1 MQKLKNILAI
11 ILIVCLVVSTQTAAV
26 WAAVFFE
33 DADAAVA
40 EEANQ
45 LNFGEYAG
53 VMVDEAEEF
62 VYDELIGEPDEDSN
76 SVSQNEDTTPLVKV
90 SKVDIATGEELEG
103 AAIQI
108 LDKDS
113 SVAEE
118 WTSTKEV
125 HEITGLLIGEE
136 YTLHEDE
143 APDGYIVAPDTTFTI
158 DETGKVISTG
168 KVNEDGVLLVED
180 AKTFIKV
187 SRINSTHGKEAEGA
201 EIQILDKDGGVID
214 TWTSG
219 TEAHEVIGLKTG
231 VDYTIHE
238 QVAPEGCKAAGDSS
252 FTIDENGKV
261 TSTGTVNEDGVLLVE
276 DAKLSVSILKTDLV
290 NGDALEGA
298 QLQVLDDEGKIVDE
312 WTSTKE
318 AHVLEGLK
326 PGVTYTVH
334 ENIAPDGY
342 TVAADTTFMIDETDK
357 VISTGTVN
365 EDGVLLIEDAKPSV
379 SFLITDSASGEALEG
394 AQLQLLDDE
403 GNVIEEW
410 TSTKEAYVLKNL
422 RTDVT
427 YTLHEN
433 AAPDGFAVAPETKL
447 CIDSN
452 NNVTFTGKKTTE
464 GILLIEDARTSIKIA
479 KVDKTSGEKVEGAK
493 IQILDKEGIVFEE
506 WRSGKEVHEV
516 TGLKT
521 GEIYILRETE
531 APVGYALAAD
541 TEFALKA
548 EGTIDMSKTT
558 AVVENG
564 EILMKDSKIRVTISL
579 QDVNGNLIGGAVL
592 KISYRNNKEVKGC
605 KWTTVAGQDYTII
618 GLSAGKY
625 YLYEVTTPAGYLK
638 AARIP
643 FEVDE
648 YGRITRDGKVVSKIV
663 MVNQKVSRSSNSGTS
678 TRTTTERSTVT
689 RTNDSTGTGKA
700 TTDRKVS
707 STRAKGAKTGDDN
720 NTAIYLIMMALSAGA
735 ITAIAATKKKKRANG

>member
-45 LNFGEYAG
+45 PNFGEYAG

-76 SVSQNEDTTPLVKV
+76 PVSQNEDTTPLVKV
-90 SKVDIATGEELEG
+90 AKVDIATGEELEG

-113 SVAEE
+113 SVVEE

-201 EIQILDKDGGVID
+201 EIQILDKDGSVID
-214 TWTSG
+214 AWTSG

-261 TSTGTVNEDGVLLVE
+261 T
-276 DAKLSVSILKTDLV
+276 
-290 NGDALEGA
+290 
-298 QLQVLDDEGKIVDE
+298 
-312 WTSTKE
+312 
-318 AHVLEGLK
+318 
-326 PGVTYTVH
+326 
-334 ENIAPDGY
+334 
-342 TVAADTTFMIDETDK
+342 
-357 VISTGTVN
+357 STGTVN

-427 YTLHEN
+427 YTVHEN

-506 WRSGKEVHEV
+506 WRSGKEAHEV

-521 GEIYILRETE
+521 GEIYILREIE

-548 EGTIDMSKTT
+548 DGTIDMSKTT

-564 EILMKDSKIRVTISL
+564 EILIKDSKIRVTISL

-592 KISYRNNKEVKGC
+592 KISYRNNKEVEGC

-678 TRTTTERSTVT
+678 TRTTERSTVT

>member
-45 LNFGEYAG
+45 PSFGEYAG

-76 SVSQNEDTTPLVKV
+76 PVSQNEDTTPLVKV
-90 SKVDIATGEELEG
+90 AKVDIATGEELEG

-201 EIQILDKDGGVID
+201 EIQILDKDGSVID
-214 TWTSG
+214 AWTSG

-261 TSTGTVNEDGVLLVE
+261 T
-276 DAKLSVSILKTDLV
+276 
-290 NGDALEGA
+290 
-298 QLQVLDDEGKIVDE
+298 
-312 WTSTKE
+312 
-318 AHVLEGLK
+318 
-326 PGVTYTVH
+326 
-334 ENIAPDGY
+334 
-342 TVAADTTFMIDETDK
+342 
-357 VISTGTVN
+357 STGTVN

-427 YTLHEN
+427 YTVHEN

-506 WRSGKEVHEV
+506 WRSGKEAHEV

-521 GEIYILRETE
+521 GEIYILREIE

-548 EGTIDMSKTT
+548 DGTIDMSKTT

-564 EILMKDSKIRVTISL
+564 EILIKDSEIRVTISL

-592 KISYRNNKEVKGC
+592 KISYRNNKEVEGR

>member
-45 LNFGEYAG
+45 PNFGEYAG

-76 SVSQNEDTTPLVKV
+76 PVSQNEDTTPLVKV
-90 SKVDIATGEELEG
+90 AKVDIATGEELEG

-113 SVAEE
+113 SVVEE

-201 EIQILDKDGGVID
+201 EIQILDKDGSVID
-214 TWTSG
+214 AWTSG

-276 DAKLSVSILKTDLV
+276 DAK
-290 NGDALEGA
+290 
-298 QLQVLDDEGKIVDE
+298 
-312 WTSTKE
+312 
-318 AHVLEGLK
+318 
-326 PGVTYTVH
+326 
-334 ENIAPDGY
+334 
-342 TVAADTTFMIDETDK
+342 
-357 VISTGTVN
+357 
-365 EDGVLLIEDAKPSV
+365 PSV

-427 YTLHEN
+427 YTVHEN

-506 WRSGKEVHEV
+506 WRSGKEAHEV

-521 GEIYILRETE
+521 GEIYILREIE

-548 EGTIDMSKTT
+548 DGTIDMSKTT

-564 EILMKDSKIRVTISL
+564 EILIKDSKIRVTISL

-592 KISYRNNKEVKGC
+592 KISYRNNKEVEGC

>member
-1 MQKLKNILAI
+1 MQKMKNILAI

-45 LNFGEYAG
+45 PNFGEYAG

-76 SVSQNEDTTPLVKV
+76 PVSQNEDTTPLVKV
-90 SKVDIATGEELEG
+90 AKVDIATGEELEG

-113 SVAEE
+113 SVVEE

-201 EIQILDKDGGVID
+201 EIQILDKDGSVID
-214 TWTSG
+214 AWTSG

-261 TSTGTVNEDGVLLVE
+261 T
-276 DAKLSVSILKTDLV
+276 
-290 NGDALEGA
+290 
-298 QLQVLDDEGKIVDE
+298 
-312 WTSTKE
+312 
-318 AHVLEGLK
+318 
-326 PGVTYTVH
+326 
-334 ENIAPDGY
+334 
-342 TVAADTTFMIDETDK
+342 
-357 VISTGTVN
+357 STGTVN

-427 YTLHEN
+427 YTVHEN

-506 WRSGKEVHEV
+506 WRSGKEAHEV

-521 GEIYILRETE
+521 GEIYILREIE

-548 EGTIDMSKTT
+548 DGTIDMSKTT

-564 EILMKDSKIRVTISL
+564 EILIKDSKIRVTISL

-592 KISYRNNKEVKGC
+592 KISYRNNKEVEGC

>member
-261 TSTGTVNEDGVLLVE
+261 TSTGTVNEDGVLL
-276 DAKLSVSILKTDLV
+276 
-290 NGDALEGA
+290 
-298 QLQVLDDEGKIVDE
+298 
-312 WTSTKE
+312 
-318 AHVLEGLK
+318 
-326 PGVTYTVH
+326 
-334 ENIAPDGY
+334 
-342 TVAADTTFMIDETDK
+342 
-357 VISTGTVN
+357 
-365 EDGVLLIEDAKPSV
+365 IEDAKPSV

-506 WRSGKEVHEV
+506 WRSGKEAHEV

-521 GEIYILRETE
+521 GEIYILREIE

-564 EILMKDSKIRVTISL
+564 EILIKDSKIRVTISL

>member
-45 LNFGEYAG
+45 PNFGEYAG

-76 SVSQNEDTTPLVKV
+76 PVSQNEDTTPLVKV
-90 SKVDIATGEELEG
+90 AKVDIATGEELEG

-201 EIQILDKDGGVID
+201 EIQILDKDGSVID
-214 TWTSG
+214 AWTSG

-261 TSTGTVNEDGVLLVE
+261 T
-276 DAKLSVSILKTDLV
+276 
-290 NGDALEGA
+290 
-298 QLQVLDDEGKIVDE
+298 
-312 WTSTKE
+312 
-318 AHVLEGLK
+318 
-326 PGVTYTVH
+326 
-334 ENIAPDGY
+334 
-342 TVAADTTFMIDETDK
+342 
-357 VISTGTVN
+357 STGTVN

-427 YTLHEN
+427 YTVHEN

-506 WRSGKEVHEV
+506 WRSGKEAHEV

-521 GEIYILRETE
+521 GEIYILREIE

-548 EGTIDMSKTT
+548 DGTIDMSKTT

-564 EILMKDSKIRVTISL
+564 EILIKDSKIRVTISL

-592 KISYRNNKEVKGC
+592 KISYRNNKEVEGC

-663 MVNQKVSRSSNSGTS
+663 MINQKVSRSSNSGTS

>member
-45 LNFGEYAG
+45 PNFGEYAG

-76 SVSQNEDTTPLVKV
+76 PVSQNEDTTPLVKV
-90 SKVDIATGEELEG
+90 AKVDIATGEELEG

-201 EIQILDKDGGVID
+201 EIQILDKDGSVID
-214 TWTSG
+214 AWTSG

-261 TSTGTVNEDGVLLVE
+261 T
-276 DAKLSVSILKTDLV
+276 
-290 NGDALEGA
+290 
-298 QLQVLDDEGKIVDE
+298 
-312 WTSTKE
+312 
-318 AHVLEGLK
+318 
-326 PGVTYTVH
+326 
-334 ENIAPDGY
+334 
-342 TVAADTTFMIDETDK
+342 
-357 VISTGTVN
+357 STGTVN

-427 YTLHEN
+427 YTVHEN

-506 WRSGKEVHEV
+506 WRSGKEAHEV

-521 GEIYILRETE
+521 GEIYILREIE

-548 EGTIDMSKTT
+548 DGTIDMSKTT

-564 EILMKDSKIRVTISL
+564 EILIKDSKIRVTISL

-592 KISYRNNKEVKGC
+592 KISYRNNKEVKGR

>member
-45 LNFGEYAG
+45 PNFGEYAG

-76 SVSQNEDTTPLVKV
+76 PVSQNEDTTPLVKV
-90 SKVDIATGEELEG
+90 AKVDIATGEELEG

-113 SVAEE
+113 SVVEE

-201 EIQILDKDGGVID
+201 EIQILDKDGSVID
-214 TWTSG
+214 AWTSG

-261 TSTGTVNEDGVLLVE
+261 T
-276 DAKLSVSILKTDLV
+276 
-290 NGDALEGA
+290 
-298 QLQVLDDEGKIVDE
+298 
-312 WTSTKE
+312 
-318 AHVLEGLK
+318 
-326 PGVTYTVH
+326 
-334 ENIAPDGY
+334 
-342 TVAADTTFMIDETDK
+342 
-357 VISTGTVN
+357 STGTVN

-427 YTLHEN
+427 YTVHEN

-506 WRSGKEVHEV
+506 WRSGKEAHEV

-521 GEIYILRETE
+521 GEIYILREIE

-548 EGTIDMSKTT
+548 DGTIDMSKTT

-564 EILMKDSKIRVTISL
+564 EILIKDSKIRVTISL

-592 KISYRNNKEVKGC
+592 KISYRNNKEVEGC

>member
-1 MQKLKNILAI
+1 MDEKDILKP
-11 ILIVCLVVSTQTAAV
+11 Q
-26 WAAVFFE
+26 
-33 DADAAVA
+33 
-40 EEANQ
+40 
-45 LNFGEYAG
+45 
-53 VMVDEAEEF
+53 VD
-62 VYDELIGEPDEDSN
+62 
-76 SVSQNEDTTPLVKV
+76 
-90 SKVDIATGEELEG
+90 
-103 AAIQI
+103 
-108 LDKDS
+108 
-113 SVAEE
+113 
-118 WTSTKEV
+118 
-125 HEITGLLIGEE
+125 
-136 YTLHEDE
+136 TL
-143 APDGYIVAPDTTFTI
+143 F
-158 DETGKVISTG
+158 
-168 KVNEDGVLLVED
+168 
-180 AKTFIKV
+180 
-187 SRINSTHGKEAEGA
+187 
-201 EIQILDKDGGVID
+201 
-214 TWTSG
+214 
-219 TEAHEVIGLKTG
+219 
-231 VDYTIHE
+231 
-238 QVAPEGCKAAGDSS
+238 
-252 FTIDENGKV
+252 GKV
-261 TSTGTVNEDGVLLVE
+261 TALIDDARKRIRTTINLSMVYTYFGIGQFIVE
-276 DAKLSVSILKTDLV
+276 DELQGNYRATYGKRVLDSLSERLTARYGAGWSVETLRKCRQFYQTYSDRIQSTVSTESSSESIPPNSVYAVDRNQGQSAVVPEFVLDWSHYLVLMRVKDPNARRFYEVESLKSNWNV
-290 NGDALEGA
+290 R
-298 QLQVLDDEGKIVDE
+298 QLQRQVASSLYERIALSRDK
-312 WTSTKE
+312 KE
-318 AHVLEGLK
+318 VMRLA
-326 PGVTYTVH
+326 
-334 ENIAPDGY
+334 N
-342 TVAADTTFMIDETDK
+342 
-357 VISTGTVN
+357 
-365 EDGVLLIEDAKPSV
+365 
-379 SFLITDSASGEALEG
+379 
-394 AQLQLLDDE
+394 E

-427 YTLHEN
+427 YTVHEN

-506 WRSGKEVHEV
+506 WRSGKEAHEV

-521 GEIYILRETE
+521 GEIYILREIE

-548 EGTIDMSKTT
+548 DGTIDMSKTT

-564 EILMKDSKIRVTISL
+564 EILIKDSEIRVTISL

-592 KISYRNNKEVKGC
+592 KISYRNNKEVEGC

>member
-45 LNFGEYAG
+45 PNFGEYAG

-76 SVSQNEDTTPLVKV
+76 PVSQNEDTTPLVKV
-90 SKVDIATGEELEG
+90 AKVDIATGEELEG

-201 EIQILDKDGGVID
+201 EIQILDKDGSVID
-214 TWTSG
+214 AWTSG

-261 TSTGTVNEDGVLLVE
+261 T
-276 DAKLSVSILKTDLV
+276 
-290 NGDALEGA
+290 
-298 QLQVLDDEGKIVDE
+298 
-312 WTSTKE
+312 
-318 AHVLEGLK
+318 
-326 PGVTYTVH
+326 
-334 ENIAPDGY
+334 
-342 TVAADTTFMIDETDK
+342 
-357 VISTGTVN
+357 STGTVN

-427 YTLHEN
+427 YTVHEN

-506 WRSGKEVHEV
+506 WRSGKEAHEV

-521 GEIYILRETE
+521 GEIYILREIE

-548 EGTIDMSKTT
+548 DGTIDMSKTT

-564 EILMKDSKIRVTISL
+564 EILIKDSKIRVTISL

-618 GLSAGKY
+618 GLSAGRY

-735 ITAIAATKKKKRANG
+735 ITAIAATKKKKKANG

>member
-45 LNFGEYAG
+45 PNFGEYAG

-76 SVSQNEDTTPLVKV
+76 PVSQNEDTTPLVKV
-90 SKVDIATGEELEG
+90 AKVDIATGEELEG

-201 EIQILDKDGGVID
+201 EIQILDKDGSVID
-214 TWTSG
+214 AWTSG

-261 TSTGTVNEDGVLLVE
+261 TSTGTVNEDGVLL
-276 DAKLSVSILKTDLV
+276 
-290 NGDALEGA
+290 
-298 QLQVLDDEGKIVDE
+298 
-312 WTSTKE
+312 
-318 AHVLEGLK
+318 
-326 PGVTYTVH
+326 
-334 ENIAPDGY
+334 
-342 TVAADTTFMIDETDK
+342 
-357 VISTGTVN
+357 
-365 EDGVLLIEDAKPSV
+365 IEDAKPSV

-410 TSTKEAYVLKNL
+410 TSTKEAYALKNL

-427 YTLHEN
+427 YTVHEN

-506 WRSGKEVHEV
+506 WRSGKEAHEV

-521 GEIYILRETE
+521 GEIYILREIE

-548 EGTIDMSKTT
+548 DGTIDMSKTT

-564 EILMKDSKIRVTISL
+564 EILIKDSKIRVTISL

-592 KISYRNNKEVKGC
+592 KISYRNNKEVEGC

>member
-45 LNFGEYAG
+45 PNFGEYAG

-76 SVSQNEDTTPLVKV
+76 PVSQNEDTTPLVKV
-90 SKVDIATGEELEG
+90 AKVDIATGEELEG

-201 EIQILDKDGGVID
+201 EIQILDKDGSVID
-214 TWTSG
+214 AWTSG

-261 TSTGTVNEDGVLLVE
+261 T
-276 DAKLSVSILKTDLV
+276 
-290 NGDALEGA
+290 
-298 QLQVLDDEGKIVDE
+298 
-312 WTSTKE
+312 
-318 AHVLEGLK
+318 
-326 PGVTYTVH
+326 
-334 ENIAPDGY
+334 
-342 TVAADTTFMIDETDK
+342 
-357 VISTGTVN
+357 STGTVN

-427 YTLHEN
+427 YTVHEN

-506 WRSGKEVHEV
+506 WRSGKEAHEV

-521 GEIYILRETE
+521 GEIYILREIE

-548 EGTIDMSKTT
+548 DGTIDMSKTT

-564 EILMKDSKIRVTISL
+564 EILIKDSKIRVTISL

-592 KISYRNNKEVKGC
+592 KISYRNNKEVEGR

-678 TRTTTERSTVT
+678 TRTTERSTVT

>member
-45 LNFGEYAG
+45 PNFGEYAG

-76 SVSQNEDTTPLVKV
+76 PVSQNEDTTPLVKV
-90 SKVDIATGEELEG
+90 AKVDIATGEELEG

-201 EIQILDKDGGVID
+201 EIQILDKDGSVID
-214 TWTSG
+214 AWTSG

-261 TSTGTVNEDGVLLVE
+261 TSTGTVNEDGVLL
-276 DAKLSVSILKTDLV
+276 
-290 NGDALEGA
+290 
-298 QLQVLDDEGKIVDE
+298 
-312 WTSTKE
+312 
-318 AHVLEGLK
+318 
-326 PGVTYTVH
+326 
-334 ENIAPDGY
+334 
-342 TVAADTTFMIDETDK
+342 
-357 VISTGTVN
+357 
-365 EDGVLLIEDAKPSV
+365 IEDAKPSV
-379 SFLITDSASGEALEG
+379 SFLITDFASGEALEG

-427 YTLHEN
+427 YTVHEN

-506 WRSGKEVHEV
+506 WRSGKEAHEV

-521 GEIYILRETE
+521 GEIYILREIE

-548 EGTIDMSKTT
+548 DGTIDMSKTT

-564 EILMKDSKIRVTISL
+564 EILIKDSKIRVTISL

-592 KISYRNNKEVKGC
+592 KISYRNNKEVKGR

>member
-33 DADAAVA
+33 DADVAVA

-45 LNFGEYAG
+45 PNFGEYAG

-76 SVSQNEDTTPLVKV
+76 PVSQNEDTTPLVKV
-90 SKVDIATGEELEG
+90 AKVDIATGEELEG

-113 SVAEE
+113 SVVEE

-201 EIQILDKDGGVID
+201 EIQILDKDGSVID
-214 TWTSG
+214 AWTSG

-261 TSTGTVNEDGVLLVE
+261 T
-276 DAKLSVSILKTDLV
+276 
-290 NGDALEGA
+290 
-298 QLQVLDDEGKIVDE
+298 
-312 WTSTKE
+312 
-318 AHVLEGLK
+318 
-326 PGVTYTVH
+326 
-334 ENIAPDGY
+334 
-342 TVAADTTFMIDETDK
+342 
-357 VISTGTVN
+357 STGTVN

-427 YTLHEN
+427 YTVHEN

-506 WRSGKEVHEV
+506 WRSGKEAHEV

-521 GEIYILRETE
+521 GEIYILREIE

-548 EGTIDMSKTT
+548 DGTIDMSKTT

-564 EILMKDSKIRVTISL
+564 EILIKDSEIRVTISL

-592 KISYRNNKEVKGC
+592 KISYRNNKEVEGR

>member
-45 LNFGEYAG
+45 PNFGEYAG

-76 SVSQNEDTTPLVKV
+76 PVSQNEDTTPLVKV
-90 SKVDIATGEELEG
+90 AKVDIATGEELEG

-201 EIQILDKDGGVID
+201 EIQILDKDGSVID
-214 TWTSG
+214 AWTSG

-261 TSTGTVNEDGVLLVE
+261 T
-276 DAKLSVSILKTDLV
+276 
-290 NGDALEGA
+290 
-298 QLQVLDDEGKIVDE
+298 
-312 WTSTKE
+312 
-318 AHVLEGLK
+318 
-326 PGVTYTVH
+326 
-334 ENIAPDGY
+334 
-342 TVAADTTFMIDETDK
+342 
-357 VISTGTVN
+357 STGTVN

-427 YTLHEN
+427 YTVHEN

-506 WRSGKEVHEV
+506 WRSGKEAHEV

-521 GEIYILRETE
+521 GEIYILREIE

-548 EGTIDMSKTT
+548 DGTIDMSKTT

-564 EILMKDSKIRVTISL
+564 EILIKDSEIRVTISL

-592 KISYRNNKEVKGC
+592 KISYRNNKEVEGR

-663 MVNQKVSRSSNSGTS
+663 MINQKVSRSSNSGTS

>member
-45 LNFGEYAG
+45 PNFGEYAG

-76 SVSQNEDTTPLVKV
+76 PVSQNEDTTPLVKV
-90 SKVDIATGEELEG
+90 AKVDIATGEELEG

-113 SVAEE
+113 SVVEE

-201 EIQILDKDGGVID
+201 EIQILDKDGSVID
-214 TWTSG
+214 AWTSG

-261 TSTGTVNEDGVLLVE
+261 T
-276 DAKLSVSILKTDLV
+276 
-290 NGDALEGA
+290 
-298 QLQVLDDEGKIVDE
+298 
-312 WTSTKE
+312 
-318 AHVLEGLK
+318 
-326 PGVTYTVH
+326 
-334 ENIAPDGY
+334 
-342 TVAADTTFMIDETDK
+342 
-357 VISTGTVN
+357 STGTVN

-427 YTLHEN
+427 YTVHEN

-506 WRSGKEVHEV
+506 WRSGKEAHEV

-521 GEIYILRETE
+521 GEIYILREIE

-548 EGTIDMSKTT
+548 DGTIDMSKTT

-564 EILMKDSKIRVTISL
+564 EILIKDSEIRVTISL

-592 KISYRNNKEVKGC
+592 KISYRNNKEVEGR

-678 TRTTTERSTVT
+678 TRTTERSTVT

>member
-45 LNFGEYAG
+45 PNFGEYAG

-76 SVSQNEDTTPLVKV
+76 PVSQNEDTTPLVKV
-90 SKVDIATGEELEG
+90 AKVDIATGEELEG

-113 SVAEE
+113 SVIGE

-201 EIQILDKDGGVID
+201 EIQILDKDGSVID
-214 TWTSG
+214 AWTSG

-261 TSTGTVNEDGVLLVE
+261 T
-276 DAKLSVSILKTDLV
+276 
-290 NGDALEGA
+290 
-298 QLQVLDDEGKIVDE
+298 
-312 WTSTKE
+312 
-318 AHVLEGLK
+318 
-326 PGVTYTVH
+326 
-334 ENIAPDGY
+334 
-342 TVAADTTFMIDETDK
+342 
-357 VISTGTVN
+357 STGTVN

-427 YTLHEN
+427 YTVHEN

-506 WRSGKEVHEV
+506 WRSGKEAHEV

-521 GEIYILRETE
+521 GEIYILREIE

-548 EGTIDMSKTT
+548 DGTIDMSKTT

-564 EILMKDSKIRVTISL
+564 EILIKDSKIRVTISL

-592 KISYRNNKEVKGC
+592 KISYRNNKEVEGC

-638 AARIP
+638 EARIP

>member
-45 LNFGEYAG
+45 PNFGEYAG

-76 SVSQNEDTTPLVKV
+76 PVSQNEDTTPLVKV
-90 SKVDIATGEELEG
+90 AKVDIATGEELEG

-143 APDGYIVAPDTTFTI
+143 TPDGYIVAPDTTFTI

-201 EIQILDKDGGVID
+201 EIQILDKDGSVID
-214 TWTSG
+214 AWTSG

-261 TSTGTVNEDGVLLVE
+261 T
-276 DAKLSVSILKTDLV
+276 
-290 NGDALEGA
+290 
-298 QLQVLDDEGKIVDE
+298 
-312 WTSTKE
+312 
-318 AHVLEGLK
+318 
-326 PGVTYTVH
+326 
-334 ENIAPDGY
+334 
-342 TVAADTTFMIDETDK
+342 
-357 VISTGTVN
+357 STGTVN

-427 YTLHEN
+427 YTVHEN

-506 WRSGKEVHEV
+506 WRSGKEAHEV

-521 GEIYILRETE
+521 GEIYILREIE

-548 EGTIDMSKTT
+548 DGTIDMSKTT

-564 EILMKDSKIRVTISL
+564 EILIKDSKIRVTISL

-592 KISYRNNKEVKGC
+592 KISYRNNKEVEGC

>member
-33 DADAAVA
+33 DADVAVA

-45 LNFGEYAG
+45 PNFGEYAG

-76 SVSQNEDTTPLVKV
+76 PVSQNEDTTPLVKV
-90 SKVDIATGEELEG
+90 AKVDIATGEELEG

-201 EIQILDKDGGVID
+201 EIQILDKDGSVID
-214 TWTSG
+214 AWTSG

-261 TSTGTVNEDGVLLVE
+261 T
-276 DAKLSVSILKTDLV
+276 
-290 NGDALEGA
+290 
-298 QLQVLDDEGKIVDE
+298 
-312 WTSTKE
+312 
-318 AHVLEGLK
+318 
-326 PGVTYTVH
+326 
-334 ENIAPDGY
+334 
-342 TVAADTTFMIDETDK
+342 
-357 VISTGTVN
+357 STGTVN

-427 YTLHEN
+427 YTVHEN

-506 WRSGKEVHEV
+506 WRSGKEAHEV

-521 GEIYILRETE
+521 GEIYILREIE

-548 EGTIDMSKTT
+548 DGTIDMSKTT

-564 EILMKDSKIRVTISL
+564 EILIKDSEIRVTISL

-592 KISYRNNKEVKGC
+592 KISYRNNKEVEGR

>member
-45 LNFGEYAG
+45 PNFGEYAG

-76 SVSQNEDTTPLVKV
+76 PVSQNEDTTPLVKV
-90 SKVDIATGEELEG
+90 AKVDIATGEELEG

-201 EIQILDKDGGVID
+201 EIQILDKDGSVID
-214 TWTSG
+214 AWTSG

-261 TSTGTVNEDGVLLVE
+261 T
-276 DAKLSVSILKTDLV
+276 
-290 NGDALEGA
+290 
-298 QLQVLDDEGKIVDE
+298 
-312 WTSTKE
+312 
-318 AHVLEGLK
+318 
-326 PGVTYTVH
+326 
-334 ENIAPDGY
+334 
-342 TVAADTTFMIDETDK
+342 
-357 VISTGTVN
+357 STGTVN

-427 YTLHEN
+427 YTVHEN

-506 WRSGKEVHEV
+506 WRSGKEAHEV

-521 GEIYILRETE
+521 GEIYILREIE

-548 EGTIDMSKTT
+548 DGTIDMSKTT

-564 EILMKDSKIRVTISL
+564 EILIKDSKIRVTISL

-592 KISYRNNKEVKGC
+592 KISYRNNKEVEGC

-689 RTNDSTGTGKA
+689 RTNDSIGTGKA

>member
-45 LNFGEYAG
+45 PNFGEYAG

-62 VYDELIGEPDEDSN
+62 VYDEFIGEPDEDSN
-76 SVSQNEDTTPLVKV
+76 PVSQNEDTTPLVKV
-90 SKVDIATGEELEG
+90 AKVDIATGEELEG

-125 HEITGLLIGEE
+125 HEITGLLSGEE

-143 APDGYIVAPDTTFTI
+143 TPDGYIVAPDTTFTI

-201 EIQILDKDGGVID
+201 EIQILDKDGSVID
-214 TWTSG
+214 AWTSG

-261 TSTGTVNEDGVLLVE
+261 T
-276 DAKLSVSILKTDLV
+276 
-290 NGDALEGA
+290 
-298 QLQVLDDEGKIVDE
+298 
-312 WTSTKE
+312 
-318 AHVLEGLK
+318 
-326 PGVTYTVH
+326 
-334 ENIAPDGY
+334 
-342 TVAADTTFMIDETDK
+342 
-357 VISTGTVN
+357 STGTVN

-427 YTLHEN
+427 YTVHEN

-506 WRSGKEVHEV
+506 WRSGKEAHEV

-521 GEIYILRETE
+521 GEIYILREIE

-548 EGTIDMSKTT
+548 DGTIDMSKTT

-564 EILMKDSKIRVTISL
+564 EILIKDSKIRVTISL

-592 KISYRNNKEVKGC
+592 KISYRNNKEVEGC

>member
-45 LNFGEYAG
+45 PNFGEYAG

-76 SVSQNEDTTPLVKV
+76 PVSQNEDTTPLVKV
-90 SKVDIATGEELEG
+90 AKVDIATGEELEG

-113 SVAEE
+113 SVVEE

-201 EIQILDKDGGVID
+201 EIQILDKDGSVID
-214 TWTSG
+214 AWTSG

-261 TSTGTVNEDGVLLVE
+261 T
-276 DAKLSVSILKTDLV
+276 
-290 NGDALEGA
+290 
-298 QLQVLDDEGKIVDE
+298 
-312 WTSTKE
+312 
-318 AHVLEGLK
+318 
-326 PGVTYTVH
+326 
-334 ENIAPDGY
+334 
-342 TVAADTTFMIDETDK
+342 
-357 VISTGTVN
+357 STGTVN

-410 TSTKEAYVLKNL
+410 TSTKEAYVLKKLKDGCNL
-422 RTDVT
+422 HCSRERRARWVCCRAG
-427 YTLHEN
+427 N
-433 AAPDGFAVAPETKL
+433 KAV
-447 CIDSN
+447 
-452 NNVTFTGKKTTE
+452 
-464 GILLIEDARTSIKIA
+464 
-479 KVDKTSGEKVEGAK
+479 
-493 IQILDKEGIVFEE
+493 
-506 WRSGKEVHEV
+506 H
-516 TGLKT
+516 
-521 GEIYILRETE
+521 
-531 APVGYALAAD
+531 
-541 TEFALKA
+541 
-548 EGTIDMSKTT
+548 
-558 AVVENG
+558 
-564 EILMKDSKIRVTISL
+564 
-579 QDVNGNLIGGAVL
+579 
-592 KISYRNNKEVKGC
+592 
-605 KWTTVAGQDYTII
+605 
-618 GLSAGKY
+618 
-625 YLYEVTTPAGYLK
+625 
-638 AARIP
+638 
-643 FEVDE
+643 
-648 YGRITRDGKVVSKIV
+648 
-663 MVNQKVSRSSNSGTS
+663 
-678 TRTTTERSTVT
+678 
-689 RTNDSTGTGKA
+689 
-700 TTDRKVS
+700 
-707 STRAKGAKTGDDN
+707 
-720 NTAIYLIMMALSAGA
+720 
-735 ITAIAATKKKKRANG
+735 

>member
-45 LNFGEYAG
+45 PNFGEYAG

-76 SVSQNEDTTPLVKV
+76 PVSQNEDTTPLVKV
-90 SKVDIATGEELEG
+90 AKVDIATGEGLEG

-143 APDGYIVAPDTTFTI
+143 TPDGYIVAPDTTFTI

-201 EIQILDKDGGVID
+201 EIQILDKDGSVID
-214 TWTSG
+214 AWTSG

-261 TSTGTVNEDGVLLVE
+261 T
-276 DAKLSVSILKTDLV
+276 
-290 NGDALEGA
+290 
-298 QLQVLDDEGKIVDE
+298 
-312 WTSTKE
+312 
-318 AHVLEGLK
+318 
-326 PGVTYTVH
+326 
-334 ENIAPDGY
+334 
-342 TVAADTTFMIDETDK
+342 
-357 VISTGTVN
+357 STGTVN

-427 YTLHEN
+427 YTVHEN

-506 WRSGKEVHEV
+506 WRSGKEAHEV

-521 GEIYILRETE
+521 GEIYILREIE

-548 EGTIDMSKTT
+548 DGTIDMSKTT

-564 EILMKDSKIRVTISL
+564 EILIKDSKIRVTISL

-592 KISYRNNKEVKGC
+592 KISYRNNKEVEGC

-707 STRAKGAKTGDDN
+707 PTRAKGAKTGDDN

>member
-45 LNFGEYAG
+45 PNFGEYAG

-76 SVSQNEDTTPLVKV
+76 PVSQNEDTTPLVKV
-90 SKVDIATGEELEG
+90 AKVDIATGEELEG

-113 SVAEE
+113 SVVEE

-201 EIQILDKDGGVID
+201 EIQILDKDGSVID
-214 TWTSG
+214 AWTSG

-261 TSTGTVNEDGVLLVE
+261 TSTGTVNEDGVLL
-276 DAKLSVSILKTDLV
+276 
-290 NGDALEGA
+290 
-298 QLQVLDDEGKIVDE
+298 
-312 WTSTKE
+312 
-318 AHVLEGLK
+318 
-326 PGVTYTVH
+326 
-334 ENIAPDGY
+334 
-342 TVAADTTFMIDETDK
+342 
-357 VISTGTVN
+357 
-365 EDGVLLIEDAKPSV
+365 IEDAKPSV

-410 TSTKEAYVLKNL
+410 TSTMEAYVLKNL

-427 YTLHEN
+427 YTVHEN

-506 WRSGKEVHEV
+506 WRSGKEAHEV

-521 GEIYILRETE
+521 GEIYILREIE

-548 EGTIDMSKTT
+548 DGTIDMSKTT

-564 EILMKDSKIRVTISL
+564 EILIKDSKIRVTISL

-592 KISYRNNKEVKGC
+592 KISYRNNKEVEGC

-707 STRAKGAKTGDDN
+707 PTRAKGAKTGDDN

>member
-45 LNFGEYAG
+45 PNFGEYAG

-76 SVSQNEDTTPLVKV
+76 PVSQNEDTTPLVKV
-90 SKVDIATGEELEG
+90 AKVDIATGEELEG

-201 EIQILDKDGGVID
+201 EIQILDKDGSVID
-214 TWTSG
+214 AWTSG

-261 TSTGTVNEDGVLLVE
+261 T
-276 DAKLSVSILKTDLV
+276 
-290 NGDALEGA
+290 
-298 QLQVLDDEGKIVDE
+298 
-312 WTSTKE
+312 
-318 AHVLEGLK
+318 
-326 PGVTYTVH
+326 
-334 ENIAPDGY
+334 
-342 TVAADTTFMIDETDK
+342 
-357 VISTGTVN
+357 STGTVN

-427 YTLHEN
+427 YTVHEN

-506 WRSGKEVHEV
+506 WRSGKEAHEV

-521 GEIYILRETE
+521 GEIYILREIE

-548 EGTIDMSKTT
+548 DGTIDMSKTT

-564 EILMKDSKIRVTISL
+564 EILIKDSKIRVTISL
-579 QDVNGNLIGGAVL
+579 QDVNGNLIGDAVL
-592 KISYRNNKEVKGC
+592 KISYRNNREVKGC
-605 KWTTVAGQDYTII
+605 QWTTVAGQDYTII
-618 GLSAGKY
+618 GLSAGRY

-643 FEVDE
+643 FEVDA

-663 MVNQKVSRSSNSGTS
+663 MVNQKVSRSSSSGTT

-689 RTNDSTGTGKA
+689 RTNDSIGTGKA

-707 STRAKGAKTGDDN
+707 STRAQGAKTGDDN
-720 NTAIYLIMMALSAGA
+720 NIAIYLIMMVLSAVA
-735 ITAIAATKKKKRANG
+735 ITTIAATKKKKRANG

>member
-45 LNFGEYAG
+45 PNFGEYAG

-62 VYDELIGEPDEDSN
+62 VYAELIGEPDEDSN
-76 SVSQNEDTTPLVKV
+76 PVSQNEDTTPLVKV
-90 SKVDIATGEELEG
+90 AKVDIATGEELEG

-113 SVAEE
+113 SVVEE

-201 EIQILDKDGGVID
+201 EIQILDKDGSVID
-214 TWTSG
+214 AWTSG

-261 TSTGTVNEDGVLLVE
+261 T
-276 DAKLSVSILKTDLV
+276 
-290 NGDALEGA
+290 
-298 QLQVLDDEGKIVDE
+298 
-312 WTSTKE
+312 
-318 AHVLEGLK
+318 
-326 PGVTYTVH
+326 
-334 ENIAPDGY
+334 
-342 TVAADTTFMIDETDK
+342 
-357 VISTGTVN
+357 STGTVN

-427 YTLHEN
+427 YTVHEN

-506 WRSGKEVHEV
+506 WRSGKEAHEV

-521 GEIYILRETE
+521 GEIYILREIE

-548 EGTIDMSKTT
+548 DGTIDMSKTT

-564 EILMKDSKIRVTISL
+564 EILIKDSKIRVTISL

-592 KISYRNNKEVKGC
+592 KISYRNNKEVEGC

>member
-45 LNFGEYAG
+45 PNFGEYAG

-76 SVSQNEDTTPLVKV
+76 PVSQNEDTTPLVKV
-90 SKVDIATGEELEG
+90 AKVDIATGEELEG

-113 SVAEE
+113 SVVEE

-201 EIQILDKDGGVID
+201 EIQILDKDGSVID
-214 TWTSG
+214 AWTSG

-261 TSTGTVNEDGVLLVE
+261 T
-276 DAKLSVSILKTDLV
+276 
-290 NGDALEGA
+290 
-298 QLQVLDDEGKIVDE
+298 
-312 WTSTKE
+312 
-318 AHVLEGLK
+318 
-326 PGVTYTVH
+326 
-334 ENIAPDGY
+334 
-342 TVAADTTFMIDETDK
+342 
-357 VISTGTVN
+357 STGTVN

-427 YTLHEN
+427 YTVHEN

-506 WRSGKEVHEV
+506 WRSGKEAHEV

-521 GEIYILRETE
+521 GEIYILREIE

-548 EGTIDMSKTT
+548 DGTIDMSKTT

-564 EILMKDSKIRVTISL
+564 EILIKDSKIRVTISL

-592 KISYRNNKEVKGC
+592 KISYRNNKEVEGC

-689 RTNDSTGTGKA
+689 RTNDSAGTGKA

-707 STRAKGAKTGDDN
+707 PTRAKGAKTGDDN

>member
-45 LNFGEYAG
+45 PNFGEYAG

-62 VYDELIGEPDEDSN
+62 VYDEFIGEPDEDSN
-76 SVSQNEDTTPLVKV
+76 PVSQNEDTTPLVKV
-90 SKVDIATGEELEG
+90 AKVDIATGEELEG

-113 SVAEE
+113 SVVEE

-201 EIQILDKDGGVID
+201 EIQILDKDGSVID
-214 TWTSG
+214 AWTSG

-261 TSTGTVNEDGVLLVE
+261 T
-276 DAKLSVSILKTDLV
+276 
-290 NGDALEGA
+290 
-298 QLQVLDDEGKIVDE
+298 
-312 WTSTKE
+312 
-318 AHVLEGLK
+318 
-326 PGVTYTVH
+326 
-334 ENIAPDGY
+334 
-342 TVAADTTFMIDETDK
+342 
-357 VISTGTVN
+357 STGTVN

-427 YTLHEN
+427 YTVHEN

-506 WRSGKEVHEV
+506 WRSGKEAHEV

-521 GEIYILRETE
+521 GEIYILREIE

-548 EGTIDMSKTT
+548 DGTIDMSKTT

-564 EILMKDSKIRVTISL
+564 EILIKDSKIRVTISL

-592 KISYRNNKEVKGC
+592 KISYRNNKEVEGC

-707 STRAKGAKTGDDN
+707 PTRAKGAKTGDDN

>member
-1 MQKLKNILAI
+1 LQILTCLLENFSGGDEMQKLKNILAI

-45 LNFGEYAG
+45 PNFGEYAG

-76 SVSQNEDTTPLVKV
+76 PVSQNEDTTPLVKV
-90 SKVDIATGEELEG
+90 AKVDIATGEELEG

-113 SVAEE
+113 SVVEE

-201 EIQILDKDGGVID
+201 EIQILDKDGSVID
-214 TWTSG
+214 AWTSG

-261 TSTGTVNEDGVLLVE
+261 T
-276 DAKLSVSILKTDLV
+276 
-290 NGDALEGA
+290 
-298 QLQVLDDEGKIVDE
+298 
-312 WTSTKE
+312 
-318 AHVLEGLK
+318 
-326 PGVTYTVH
+326 
-334 ENIAPDGY
+334 
-342 TVAADTTFMIDETDK
+342 
-357 VISTGTVN
+357 STGTVN

-427 YTLHEN
+427 YTVHEN

-506 WRSGKEVHEV
+506 WRSGKEAHEV

-521 GEIYILRETE
+521 GEIYILREIE

-548 EGTIDMSKTT
+548 DGTIDMSKTT

-564 EILMKDSKIRVTISL
+564 EILIKDSKIRVTISL

-592 KISYRNNKEVKGC
+592 KISYRNNKEVEGR

>member
-45 LNFGEYAG
+45 PNFGEYAG

-76 SVSQNEDTTPLVKV
+76 PVSQNEDTTPLVKV
-90 SKVDIATGEELEG
+90 AKVDIATGEELEG

-201 EIQILDKDGGVID
+201 EIQILDKDGSVID
-214 TWTSG
+214 ARTSG

-261 TSTGTVNEDGVLLVE
+261 TSTGTVNEDGVLL
-276 DAKLSVSILKTDLV
+276 
-290 NGDALEGA
+290 
-298 QLQVLDDEGKIVDE
+298 
-312 WTSTKE
+312 
-318 AHVLEGLK
+318 
-326 PGVTYTVH
+326 
-334 ENIAPDGY
+334 
-342 TVAADTTFMIDETDK
+342 
-357 VISTGTVN
+357 
-365 EDGVLLIEDAKPSV
+365 IEDAKPSV
-379 SFLITDSASGEALEG
+379 SFLITDSASSEALEG

-427 YTLHEN
+427 YTVHEN

-506 WRSGKEVHEV
+506 WRSGKEAHEV

-521 GEIYILRETE
+521 GEIYILREIE

-548 EGTIDMSKTT
+548 DGTIDMSKTT

-564 EILMKDSKIRVTISL
+564 EILIKDSEIRVTISL

-592 KISYRNNKEVKGC
+592 KISYRNNKEVEGR

>member
-45 LNFGEYAG
+45 PNFGEYAG

-76 SVSQNEDTTPLVKV
+76 PVSQNEDTTPLVKV
-90 SKVDIATGEELEG
+90 AKVDIATGEELEG

-201 EIQILDKDGGVID
+201 EIQILDKDGSVID
-214 TWTSG
+214 AWTSG

-261 TSTGTVNEDGVLLVE
+261 T
-276 DAKLSVSILKTDLV
+276 
-290 NGDALEGA
+290 
-298 QLQVLDDEGKIVDE
+298 
-312 WTSTKE
+312 
-318 AHVLEGLK
+318 
-326 PGVTYTVH
+326 
-334 ENIAPDGY
+334 
-342 TVAADTTFMIDETDK
+342 
-357 VISTGTVN
+357 STGTVN

-427 YTLHEN
+427 YTVHEN

-506 WRSGKEVHEV
+506 WRSGKEAHEV

-521 GEIYILRETE
+521 GEIYILREIE

-541 TEFALKA
+541 TEFALRA
-548 EGTIDMSKTT
+548 DGTIDMSKTT

-564 EILMKDSKIRVTISL
+564 EILIKDSKIRVTISL

-592 KISYRNNKEVKGC
+592 KISYRNNKEVEGR

>member
-45 LNFGEYAG
+45 PNFGEYAG

-62 VYDELIGEPDEDSN
+62 VYDEFIGEPDEDSN
-76 SVSQNEDTTPLVKV
+76 PVSQNEDTTPLVKV
-90 SKVDIATGEELEG
+90 AKVDIATGEELEG

-125 HEITGLLIGEE
+125 HEITGLLSGEE

-143 APDGYIVAPDTTFTI
+143 TPDGYIVAPDTTFTI

-201 EIQILDKDGGVID
+201 EIQILDKDGSVID
-214 TWTSG
+214 AWTSG

-261 TSTGTVNEDGVLLVE
+261 T
-276 DAKLSVSILKTDLV
+276 
-290 NGDALEGA
+290 
-298 QLQVLDDEGKIVDE
+298 
-312 WTSTKE
+312 
-318 AHVLEGLK
+318 
-326 PGVTYTVH
+326 
-334 ENIAPDGY
+334 
-342 TVAADTTFMIDETDK
+342 
-357 VISTGTVN
+357 STGTVN

-427 YTLHEN
+427 YTVHEN

-506 WRSGKEVHEV
+506 WRSGKEAHEV

-521 GEIYILRETE
+521 GEIYILREIE

-548 EGTIDMSKTT
+548 DGTIDMSKTT

-564 EILMKDSKIRVTISL
+564 EILIKDSEIRVTISL

-592 KISYRNNKEVKGC
+592 KISYRNNKEVEGC

-707 STRAKGAKTGDDN
+707 PTRAKGAKTGDDN

>member
-45 LNFGEYAG
+45 PNFGEYAG

-76 SVSQNEDTTPLVKV
+76 PVSQNEDTTPLVKV
-90 SKVDIATGEELEG
+90 AKVDIATGEELEG

-168 KVNEDGVLLVED
+168 KVNEDSVLLVED

-201 EIQILDKDGGVID
+201 EIQILDKDGSVID
-214 TWTSG
+214 AWTSG

-261 TSTGTVNEDGVLLVE
+261 T
-276 DAKLSVSILKTDLV
+276 
-290 NGDALEGA
+290 
-298 QLQVLDDEGKIVDE
+298 
-312 WTSTKE
+312 
-318 AHVLEGLK
+318 
-326 PGVTYTVH
+326 
-334 ENIAPDGY
+334 
-342 TVAADTTFMIDETDK
+342 
-357 VISTGTVN
+357 STGTVN

-427 YTLHEN
+427 YTVHEN

-506 WRSGKEVHEV
+506 WRSGKEAHEV

-521 GEIYILRETE
+521 GEIYILREIE

-548 EGTIDMSKTT
+548 DGTIDMSKTT

-564 EILMKDSKIRVTISL
+564 EILIKDSKIRVTISL

-592 KISYRNNKEVKGC
+592 KISYRNNKEVEGC

>member
-45 LNFGEYAG
+45 PNFGEYAG

-76 SVSQNEDTTPLVKV
+76 PVSQNEDTTPLVKV
-90 SKVDIATGEELEG
+90 AKVDIATGEELEG

-201 EIQILDKDGGVID
+201 EIQILDKDGSVID
-214 TWTSG
+214 AWTSG

-276 DAKLSVSILKTDLV
+276 DAK
-290 NGDALEGA
+290 
-298 QLQVLDDEGKIVDE
+298 
-312 WTSTKE
+312 
-318 AHVLEGLK
+318 
-326 PGVTYTVH
+326 
-334 ENIAPDGY
+334 
-342 TVAADTTFMIDETDK
+342 
-357 VISTGTVN
+357 
-365 EDGVLLIEDAKPSV
+365 PSV

-427 YTLHEN
+427 YTVHEN

-506 WRSGKEVHEV
+506 WRSGKEAHEV

-521 GEIYILRETE
+521 GEIYILREIE

-548 EGTIDMSKTT
+548 DGTIDMSKTT

-564 EILMKDSKIRVTISL
+564 EILIKDSKIRVTISL

-592 KISYRNNKEVKGC
+592 KISYRNNKEVKGR

>member
-45 LNFGEYAG
+45 PNFGEYAG

-76 SVSQNEDTTPLVKV
+76 PVSQNEDTTPLVKV
-90 SKVDIATGEELEG
+90 AKVDIATGEELEG

-125 HEITGLLIGEE
+125 HEITGLLSGEE

-143 APDGYIVAPDTTFTI
+143 TPDGYIVAPDTTFTI

-201 EIQILDKDGGVID
+201 EIQILDKDGSVID
-214 TWTSG
+214 AWTSG

-261 TSTGTVNEDGVLLVE
+261 T
-276 DAKLSVSILKTDLV
+276 
-290 NGDALEGA
+290 
-298 QLQVLDDEGKIVDE
+298 
-312 WTSTKE
+312 
-318 AHVLEGLK
+318 
-326 PGVTYTVH
+326 
-334 ENIAPDGY
+334 
-342 TVAADTTFMIDETDK
+342 
-357 VISTGTVN
+357 STGTVN

-427 YTLHEN
+427 YTVHEN

-506 WRSGKEVHEV
+506 WRSGKEAHEV

-521 GEIYILRETE
+521 GEIYILREIE

-548 EGTIDMSKTT
+548 DGTIDMSKTT

-564 EILMKDSKIRVTISL
+564 EILIKDSKIRVTISL

-592 KISYRNNKEVKGC
+592 KISYRNNKEVEGC

>member
-45 LNFGEYAG
+45 PNFGEYAG

-76 SVSQNEDTTPLVKV
+76 PVSQNEDTTPLVKV
-90 SKVDIATGEELEG
+90 AKVDIATGEELEG

-201 EIQILDKDGGVID
+201 EIQILDKDGSVID
-214 TWTSG
+214 AWTSG

-261 TSTGTVNEDGVLLVE
+261 TSN
-276 DAKLSVSILKTDLV
+276 
-290 NGDALEGA
+290 
-298 QLQVLDDEGKIVDE
+298 
-312 WTSTKE
+312 
-318 AHVLEGLK
+318 
-326 PGVTYTVH
+326 
-334 ENIAPDGY
+334 
-342 TVAADTTFMIDETDK
+342 
-357 VISTGTVN
+357 GTVN

-427 YTLHEN
+427 YTVHEN

-506 WRSGKEVHEV
+506 WRSGKEAHEV

-521 GEIYILRETE
+521 GEIYILREIE

-548 EGTIDMSKTT
+548 DGTIDMSKTT

-564 EILMKDSKIRVTISL
+564 EILIKDSKIRVTISL

-592 KISYRNNKEVKGC
+592 KISYRNNKEVEGR

-678 TRTTTERSTVT
+678 TRTTERSTVT

>member
-45 LNFGEYAG
+45 PNFGEYAG

-76 SVSQNEDTTPLVKV
+76 PVSQNEDTTPLVKV
-90 SKVDIATGEELEG
+90 AKVDIATGEELEG

-201 EIQILDKDGGVID
+201 EIQILDKDGSVID
-214 TWTSG
+214 AWTSG

-261 TSTGTVNEDGVLLVE
+261 T
-276 DAKLSVSILKTDLV
+276 
-290 NGDALEGA
+290 
-298 QLQVLDDEGKIVDE
+298 
-312 WTSTKE
+312 
-318 AHVLEGLK
+318 
-326 PGVTYTVH
+326 
-334 ENIAPDGY
+334 
-342 TVAADTTFMIDETDK
+342 
-357 VISTGTVN
+357 STGTVN

-427 YTLHEN
+427 YTVHEN

-506 WRSGKEVHEV
+506 WRSGKEAHEV

-521 GEIYILRETE
+521 GEIYILREIE

-548 EGTIDMSKTT
+548 DGTIDMSKTT

-564 EILMKDSKIRVTISL
+564 EILIKDSKIRVTISL